1 MPNGK
6 PGDHPYTDIV
16 IHNWEVFGEEIDGLV
31 RELHHMPG
39 FALFREKIAALLFEN
54 KPKWSE
60 NADLDLVKRR
70 LCEIKSELKKKV
82 DMSADDNDA
91 E

>member
-31 RELHHMPG
+31 CELHRMPG
-39 FALFREKIAALLFEN
+39 FVLFRDEVAALLAEHEPN
-54 KPKWSE
+54 WNE
-60 NADLDLVKRR
+60 NAGIDLVKRR
-70 LCEIKSELKKKV
+70 LYEIKSELKKMGGHVCK
-82 DMSADDNDA
+82 
-91 E
+91 